1 MGGFLR
7 PALVR
12 REAQGVGLACAAGLF
27 ALTLPPLSLAAHEG
41 MGSTQ
46 MVVTVVGALFLLY
59 LLAMLILYARRLWE
73 GTGGYSVVCAA
84 VFVITVLL
92 RIYYVIMAR
101 YTFLQHDTWAFDAPA
116 GHMAYIFRL
125 ADNGLRL
132 LDVDPVSLWSFYNPP
147 LSYYLGAT
155 WVCAG
160 RLLGLADAEAAESLQ
175 WLSLAYSVGATY
187 VGYLVLRQA
196 RLEGCA
202 LALGFC
208 AWALV
213 PFFVPLAGNMSYDG
227 LLTLLS
233 LTTLLLLMRWY
244 ESPTFARALLVGLAL
259 GLALMTKTTAAL
271 LLLPALVTFILRL
284 VRREGRPSAAR
295 LALQVAAVL
304 VPAAVLGGW
313 WHVYAY
319 LRFGMPFGYFQ
330 KVDPTDPMNC
340 SAYSLAQ
347 RLLPSWEGDFAP
359 FYYVDV
365 AGDYSIPVILL
376 KTATFDLVGKVVPKG
391 PLFAIGTVL
400 DALGAALVLGA
411 VCGLVFCL
419 SDLRSHSHEQVL
431 PIALMA
437 SVLVAYAIGI
447 LQLSFSQP
455 FSCSSNFRYI
465 VPVALAGAFFLSR
478 LGHRRLAGRACWVC
492 LAAYAVAQVAF
503 WAGMGLTFG

>member
-1 MGGFLR
+1 MAAKARHARPTWPAGGSGLLAWAQVGIVVLALGGLLCLSWAR
-7 PALVR
+7 GVADLVPASACSLALVVATCVPDR
-12 REAQGVGLACAAGLF
+12 LWAAAG
-27 ALTLPPLSLAAHEG
+27 
-41 MGSTQ
+41 
-46 MVVTVVGALFLLY
+46 
-59 LLAMLILYARRLWE
+59 R
-73 GTGGYSVVCAA
+73 YSRICAIA
-84 VFVITVLL
+84 FCVTVLL
-92 RIYYVIMAR
+92 RLYFVVATP
-101 YTFLQHDTWAFDAPA
+101 YTYMQHDTWTFDATA
-116 GHMAYIFRL
+116 GHVAYIFRL

-132 LDVDPVSLWSFYNPP
+132 LDVDPTSLWSFYNPP
-147 LSYYLGAT
+147 LSYYLGAA

-160 RLLGLADAEAAESLQ
+160 RAFGLADAQAAESLQ

-196 RLEGCA
+196 RLEGRA

-271 LLLPALVTFILRL
+271 LLLPALVTFVLRL
-284 VRREGRPSAAR
+284 MRREGRPSASG

-304 VPAAVLGGW
+304 VPAAMLGGW
-313 WHVYAY
+313 WHVYAH

-330 KVDPTDPMNC
+330 KVDPADAMNR

-347 RLLPSWEGDFAP
+347 RLLPWWNGGFDP
-359 FYYVDV
+359 FLHL
-365 AGDYSIPVILL
+365 ASDYSIPLIAL
-376 KTATFDLVGKVVPKG
+376 KSATFDEFAPSSPLLGYVGMALLLIGALLAIAVLVGISRAMARLRSKTFGVKAG
-391 PLFAIGTVL
+391 AIFMGV
-400 DALGAALVLGA
+400 AFFSYVLGF
-411 VCGLVFCL
+411 VYFSL
-419 SDLRSHSHEQVL
+419 SE
-431 PIALMA
+431 
-437 SVLVAYAIGI
+437 
-447 LQLSFSQP
+447 P

>member
-1 MGGFLR
+1 MAAKARHARPTWPAGGSGLLAWAQVGIVVLALGGLVCLGWAHGVADLV
-7 PALVR
+7 PASVCSLALVV
-12 REAQGVGLACAAGLF
+12 AACVPDRLWAAAG
-27 ALTLPPLSLAAHEG
+27 
-41 MGSTQ
+41 
-46 MVVTVVGALFLLY
+46 
-59 LLAMLILYARRLWE
+59 R
-73 GTGGYSVVCAA
+73 YSRICAIA
-84 VFVITVLL
+84 FCVTVLL
-92 RIYYVIMAR
+92 RLYFVVATP
-101 YTFLQHDTWAFDAPA
+101 YTYMQHDTWTFDATA
-116 GHMAYIFRL
+116 GHVAYVFRL

-132 LDVDPVSLWSFYNPP
+132 LDVDPTSLWSFYNPP
-147 LSYYLGAT
+147 LSYYLGAA

-160 RLLGLADAEAAESLQ
+160 RAFGLADAQAAESLQ

-196 RLEGCA
+196 RLEGRA

-213 PFFVPLAGNMSYDG
+213 PFFVPLSGNVSYDG

-233 LTTLLLLMRWY
+233 LVTLLLLMRWY
-244 ESPTFARALLVGLAL
+244 EDPTLARALRAGVCL
-259 GLALMTKTTAAL
+259 GLALMTKTTAIL

-284 VRREGRPSAAR
+284 VHREGRPSAAR

-347 RLLPSWEGDFAP
+347 RLLPSWEGDFTP

-419 SDLRSHSHEQVL
+419 SDLRSHSHEQAL

>member
-1 MGGFLR
+1 MGTRARHARSAWLADGSSELVWAQAGVVAL
-7 PALVR
+7 ALVGLVCLSWTR
-12 REAQGVGLACAAGLF
+12 GVAELVPASVCSLALVFATFIPDRLWAAAG
-27 ALTLPPLSLAAHEG
+27 
-41 MGSTQ
+41 
-46 MVVTVVGALFLLY
+46 
-59 LLAMLILYARRLWE
+59 R
-73 GTGGYSVVCAA
+73 YSRFCAIA
-84 VFVITVLL
+84 FCVTVLL
-92 RIYYVIMAR
+92 RLYFVVATS
-101 YTFLQHDTWAFDAPA
+101 YTYMQHDTWTFDATA
-116 GHMAYIFRL
+116 GHVAYIFRL

-132 LDVDPVSLWSFYNPP
+132 LDVDPASLWSFYNPP

-196 RLEGCA
+196 RLEGRA

-271 LLLPALVTFILRL
+271 LLLPALVTFVLRL
-284 VRREGRPSAAR
+284 MRREGRPSASG

-304 VPAAVLGGW
+304 VPAAMLGGW

-330 KVDPTDPMNC
+330 KVDPADPMNC
-340 SAYSLAQ
+340 SAFSLAQ
-347 RLLPSWEGDFAP
+347 RLLPSWEGDFTP
-359 FYYVDV
+359 FYHVDV

-376 KTATFDLVGKVVPKG
+376 KTATFDLVGKAVPKG
-391 PLFAIGTVL
+391 PLFAVGVVL

-411 VCGLVFCL
+411 ACGLVLCL
-419 SDLRSHSHEQVL
+419 SELRGCGHEQAW

-437 SVLVAYAIGI
+437 SVLVSYMIGI

-465 VPVALAGAFFLSR
+465 VPVALPGAFFLSR
-478 LGHRRLAGRACWVC
+478 LGRHRLAGSACWAC
-492 LAAYAVAQVAF
+492 LAAYAVAQLVF